1 MDAPNVDAPNALKRE
16 KSIVSSVEYTGID
29 VCKTMAGL
37 TVTKHNRLRSVGGQ
51 RERATHYL
59 RI

>member
-1 MDAPNVDAPNALKRE
+1 MRLMGLQERE
-16 KSIVSSVEYTGID
+16 IVSSVEYTGID
-29 VCKTMAGL
+29 VFQTMAGL
-37 TVTKHNRLRSVGGQ
+37 TVTKHNRLRSVGGR